1 LAESVEVD
9 MSGFEL
15 VAEGA
20 DLKTLTI
27 NEVLANS
34 PAAEA
39 GLQEEDELTAI
50 NGRPVI
56 EFSLEQIRQ
65 MLKQDGKEYVLKL
78 KRGSQTLEVKLKMRR
93 LI

>member
-1 LAESVEVD
+1 

-15 VAEGA
+15 VAEGEG
-20 DLKTLTI
+20 LKTLTI

-39 GLQEEDELTAI
+39 GLQEEDELVAI
-50 NGRPVI
+50 NGRLVT

-65 MLKQDGKEYVLKL
+65 MLKQKGKKYVLRV
-78 KRGSQTLEVKLKMRR
+78 KRGGQTLELRLKTRR